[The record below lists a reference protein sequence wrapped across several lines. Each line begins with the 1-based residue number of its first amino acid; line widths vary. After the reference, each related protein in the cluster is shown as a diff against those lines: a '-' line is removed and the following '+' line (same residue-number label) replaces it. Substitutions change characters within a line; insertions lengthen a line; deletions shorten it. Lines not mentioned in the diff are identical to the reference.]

1 MKTEMLHMK
10 MKKTI
15 VNEKLTKHLLA
26 ALCAAAISMGAAA
39 APKLLVAGDS
49 STSDYD
55 ASKMPHRSWARALEK
70 HMKPGVTIDNYA
82 RGGAS
87 TKSFLASGLWEKL
100 VAAINLTN
108 SRTVSDGVSMTEMLA
123 KRDALKQKL
132 SILRTFL
139 DNASSTVDRYSRSE
153 IVIQSTVSVAKLQK
167 QVDALSK
174 ELRELDEKIQELNWT
189 VELSE

>member
-1 MKTEMLHMK
+1 MKLANALSERADLQKRLMQLSTRLNNNAKVQEGQK
-10 MKKTI
+10 PA
-15 VNEKLTKHLLA
+15 EDPA
-26 ALCAAAISMGAAA
+26 ALLKELDTLCDRM
-39 APKLLVAGDS
+39 
-49 STSDYD
+49 
-55 ASKMPHRSWARALEK
+55 
-70 HMKPGVTIDNYA
+70 
-82 RGGAS
+82 
-87 TKSFLASGLWEKL
+87 EKL

-108 SRTVSDGVSMTEMLA
+108 SRTVSNGVSMTEMLA

-167 QVDALSK
+167 QTDALSK

-189 VELSE
+189 TELTE